1 MTKKTKIRKDTNI
14 AEAIESNEKV
24 AKVLFENGVGCMGCM
39 MAHSENLYEGLM
51 NHGFSEEEIDRLI
64 DKMNK

>member
-1 MTKKTKIRKDTNI
+1 
-14 AEAIESNEKV
+14 
-24 AKVLFENGVGCMGCM
+24 